1 MQIRQKVHIVPDIM
15 NSLHMSIKINV
26 LRETVIPTQLTYKAN
41 VIDIVLPAP
50 VVVSQLCES
59 INDDTHEHI
68 EKNHNDKYKENHIIE
83 ESQNEKSRVCLE

>member
-1 MQIRQKVHIVPDIM
+1 MQIRQKVHIVPNIM

-50 VVVSQLCES
+50 VVVSQLCEG

-68 EKNHNDKYKENHIIE
+68 EKNHNDKYEENHIVE
-83 ESQNEKSRVCLE
+83 EH